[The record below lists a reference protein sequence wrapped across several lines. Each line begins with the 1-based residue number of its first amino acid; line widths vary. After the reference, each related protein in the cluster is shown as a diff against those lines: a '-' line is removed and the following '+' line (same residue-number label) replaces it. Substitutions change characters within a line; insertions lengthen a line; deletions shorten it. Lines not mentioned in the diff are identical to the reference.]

1 MVVKHRRTLHL
12 ADGSQLYR
20 FLGVFGFTWYIAI
33 VPIILYIFSIIMSC
47 IFLAEVTGAG
57 ASFFSTSTVNFALGY
72 WAGSI
77 ATTMLLTG
85 FIVGKLLYIRSQ
97 LRGALGAEFDRRSPY
112 VTISAM
118 LVESACL
125 YSACALAFIIL
136 FARNDPFQNI
146 FLPILGQVQII
157 APLLI
162 VLRVAQGRCFTQKS
176 LYQTTTLAFSSR
188 PSRAPVSVQFQM
200 DVVRSG
206 SDPSTAIT
214 SEIAADVHKDSF
226 MTLGK
231 DPSSFS

>member
-1 MVVKHRRTLHL
+1 
-12 ADGSQLYR
+12 
-20 FLGVFGFTWYIAI
+20 
-33 VPIILYIFSIIMSC
+33 MSC

-146 FLPILGQVQII
+146 FLPILGQVQ
-157 APLLI
+157 
-162 VLRVAQGRCFTQKS
+162 VC
-176 LYQTTTLAFSSR
+176 LAFLTTCKLWPNPCRSSR
-188 PSRAPVSVQFQM
+188 RSSSSYASRR
-200 DVVRSG
+200 DVVSRRSL
-206 SDPSTAIT
+206 STKRPRSRSHHARHARQSQSSSRWT
-214 SEIAADVHKDSF
+214 SCAPAQIHRPPLRRKLRPMCTRTA
-226 MTLGK
+226 L
-231 DPSSFS
+231 